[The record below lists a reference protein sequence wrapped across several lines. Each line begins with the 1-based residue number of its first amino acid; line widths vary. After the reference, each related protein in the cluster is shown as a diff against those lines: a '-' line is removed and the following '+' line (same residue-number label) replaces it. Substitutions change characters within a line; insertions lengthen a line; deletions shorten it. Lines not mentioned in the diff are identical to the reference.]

1 MMSPNDAS
9 LRENE
14 GADVDRAD
22 RDGAEREGGAA
33 KSDYHDLN
41 CASLHPSKISTLP
54 LTKMSYTNYPLKNDY
69 SHIDRKSV
77 V

>member
-9 LRENE
+9 LREDE

-41 CASLHPSKISTLP
+41 CALQHFMIAASMAQI
-54 LTKMSYTNYPLKNDY
+54 
-69 SHIDRKSV
+69 
-77 V
+77 